1 MANQEFLASF
11 GVEIDESGLDK
22 LQKALK
28 QNRTLAE
35 QLASAF
41 DTARN
46 AIGEFFK
53 QLSASTLPTGELS
66 PYQRLMEM
74 SEKGISF
81 SMDLEV
87 SDAEETLKAFMENA
101 QQFFDGT
108 PLPLK
113 ADESPL
119 VTVAEETL
127 FMLQALYGET
137 LLPLMAD
144 ASAVISAGQDALAQL
159 QSLFASTHLS
169 VNASVNISGGISGF
183 PMKAATGGR
192 FSSPTMTEI
201 AEDGDPE
208 YVIPVK
214 KESMAVPL
222 LRQLFGELSDSARE
236 TLREGFGTKDRA
248 DALSGLPDMLSSA
261 SSAAVPVINQTS
273 NSSVQAPVSI
283 NVTAAGSDPEAVGKS
298 IYDVAERYLLRTL
311 QGAI

>member
-1 MANQEFLASF
+1 MADQEFLASF

-22 LQKALK
+22 LQKALT

-35 QLASAF
+35 ELASAF
-41 DTARN
+41 DSARN

-66 PYQRLMEM
+66 PYQRLMEL

-81 SMDLEV
+81 SMDLDT
-87 SDAEETLKAFMENA
+87 SDADGTLNTFLQNA
-101 QQFFDGT
+101 QQFFDST
-108 PLPLK
+108 PLPLA

-137 LLPLMAD
+137 LLPLVAD
-144 ASAVISAGQDALAQL
+144 ASAVLAAGQQALSQL
-159 QSLFASTHLS
+159 QSLFASTRLT
-169 VNASVNISGGISGF
+169 VNASVNIAGGL
-183 PMKAATGGR
+183 PVKAATGGR

-214 KESMAVPL
+214 KESIVVPL

-236 TLREGFGTKDRA
+236 TLREGFSRKDRA
-248 DALSGLPDMLSSA
+248 DALSGLPDLLASA
-261 SSAAVPVINQTS
+261 PAAAAPVIQQTS

-311 QGAI
+311 QAL